1 MFESWEVGGIRLR
14 PWEPED
20 AEAVFALVEA
30 ERERLRRWLPW
41 VDHTDSAYD
50 ISDFI
55 RRSRNDSLEGR
66 SVVLGMFEDGCVI
79 GGVGAAI
86 GVHGA
91 DEADIGYW
99 VVSSA
104 EGRGVVTAAVLRL
117 VAWLFEEGMHRIT
130 IRAAVDNTRSRAVA
144 ERLGFT
150 FEGVLR
156 EALFLDGR
164 HRDAA
169 LYSLLRGEWSEPRS
183 GA

>member
-1 MFESWEVGGIRLR
+1 MFESWEIGGVLLR

-20 AEAVFALVEA
+20 AEAVFALVAA

-41 VDHTDSAYD
+41 VDDTESAYD
-50 ISDFI
+50 IAEFI
-55 RRSRNDSLEGR
+55 RRSRSESLEGR
-66 SVVLGMFEDGCVI
+66 ALVLGMFEGGSVI
-79 GGVGAAI
+79 GGIGAAI

-99 VVSSA
+99 VVSGA
-104 EGRGVVTAAVLRL
+104 EGRGVVTAATSRL
-117 VAWLFEEGMHRIT
+117 VAWLFEEGIHRIT
-130 IRAAVDNTRSRAVA
+130 IRAAVDNARSRAVA

-169 LYSLLRGEWSEPRS
+169 LYSLLRGEWPGPGS
-183 GA
+183 GV